1 MEQAV
6 VAETAARADGT
17 ISRLSDTLF
26 AELTAHFNTYK
37 AAHEAMAAA
46 LNARKGEVAESMVAM
61 TLLQLYISH
70 M

>member
-1 MEQAV
+1 MPRYRISNTDASCQPFMDQAI

-37 AAHEAMAAA
+37 S
-46 LNARKGEVAESMVAM
+46 V
-61 TLLQLYISH
+61 LQN
-70 M
+70 